1 MVTKVKGLARAHP
14 FVLVACILLLIG
26 AASAAWVI
34 TSIYRVDSSVVY
46 FGVPDAPQLTAGP
59 GQTLYRVNA
68 SRSSVT
74 YGVDEELAG
83 TTHRA
88 TGSTKGIAGDIVID
102 EANPSA
108 SQVGDVVVNVQQ
120 LTSDQTIRDERI
132 RHEGLQSNDYPLAT
146 LHTTSISGMPAQIV
160 DGTDY
165 PIQLQG
171 DLTVKTTTAPVVFSG
186 TARREN
192 AELQIKVSTQVKL
205 SDYDAGPIR
214 LVGFVSTGDDV
225 TLDIDLVASDPA
237 KLGSQS
243 NLAWQQ
249 SQTQTVSGDGPSFK
263 KVVQPILENSCAACH
278 APGEAGASI
287 WQLDTARDAAGAAS
301 GLALVTQSRYMPPWP
316 ASDLSVPF
324 QHSMKLSDDDVQS
337 IQDWAAAGGKLDVDP
352 STKIEVPSEKVIHP
366 RADIT
371 LKADQPYQGSTDNT
385 NDYRCFVMD
394 PGVDKPTA
402 VTGYEFVPDQ
412 KASVHHALVY
422 RMSADSK
429 AAVEARDAAD
439 PGSGYGC
446 YGGVGADLGSLDPSG
461 NGGGA
466 DLVAGW
472 APGQLPGIYP
482 DGSALQL
489 QPGQYFVVQIHY
501 HFVHFAPQDQS
512 SLVLQLGDKDA
523 DQYDNVKVT
532 TYLAPAEIPC
542 GPLESGPFCDRAAV
556 VQDLGEKY
564 GPTGPIIA
572 DGLNLVCGTKP
583 EQIGILVNQIASSS
597 CDHRVRNTGQI
608 MSVLGHEHEL
618 GSSFRMTLNP
628 GTPDEKVLLDI
639 PKWDFNWQ
647 LNYAPVDNIVL
658 KRGDVI
664 RVECSWDRDLVKPAN
679 KNRYVTWAEGTE
691 DEMCFST
698 IVTREPHK

>member
-1 MVTKVKGLARAHP
+1 VVTKVKGLARAHP

-46 FGVPDAPQLTAGP
+46 FGVPNAPQLTAGP

-74 YGVDEELAG
+74 YGIDEELAG

-108 SQVGDVVVNVQQ
+108 SQVGDIVVNVQQ
-120 LTSDQTIRDERI
+120 LTSDQSIRDERI
-132 RHEGLQSNDYPLAT
+132 RHEGLQSNDFPLAT
-146 LHTTSISGMPAQIV
+146 LRTTSITGMPAEIA

-165 PIQLQG
+165 SVQLHG
-171 DLTVKTTTAPVVFSG
+171 DLTVKATTAPVVLDA

-192 AELQIKVSTQVKL
+192 AELQIKATTQVKL
-205 SDYDAGPIR
+205 STFDAGPIR

-225 TLDIDLVASDPA
+225 TLDIDLVAGDPA

-249 SQTQTVSGDGPSFK
+249 SEAQTAGGEGPSFK
-263 KVVQPILENSCAACH
+263 NVVQPILQNNCAACH

-324 QHSMKLSDDDVQS
+324 QHSMKLSDEDLQS
-337 IQDWAAAGGKLDVDP
+337 LQDWASTGGQLDVDP
-352 STKIEVPSEKVIHP
+352 NTKIEVPAEKVTHP
-366 RADIT
+366 RPDVE
-371 LKADQPYQGSTDNT
+371 LRADQPYQGSTDKT

-394 PGVDKPTA
+394 PGFDQPTA
-402 VTGYEFVPDQ
+402 ITGYEFVPDQ

-422 RMSADSK
+422 RMSASSK
-429 AAVEARDAAD
+429 DAVEKRDADD
-439 PGSGYGC
+439 PGTGYGC
-446 YGGVGADLGSLDPSG
+446 YGGVGADLASLDPSG
-461 NGGGA
+461 AGGGA

-472 APGQLPGIYP
+472 APGQLPGLYP

-489 QPGQYFVVQIHY
+489 KAGDFFVVQIHY
-501 HFVHFAPQDQS
+501 HFVHFAPPDRS
-512 SLVLQLGDKDA
+512 SLVLQVGDKAPGD
-523 DQYDNVKVT
+523 YDNVKVT

-542 GPLESGPFCDRAAV
+542 GPMESGPFCDRSAV
-556 VQDLGEKY
+556 LQDLGAKY

-572 DGLNLVCGTKP
+572 DGLNLICGTKP
-583 EQIGILVNQIASSS
+583 EQIGLLVDQIASSS

-608 MSVLGHEHEL
+608 MSVLGHMHEL
-618 GSSFRMTLNP
+618 GSSYRMTLNP

-698 IVTREPHK
+698 ITTREPHK